1 MAELHIERKER
12 SAWPWVLAGA
22 LLLALLLWYLFARDG
37 ADRVAVDLP
46 DATTSVSAGA
56 VVGDGMG
63 AADLPAEVSELVR
76 FTETRAADGAGP
88 AHDYTAAGL
97 RHLAAALGAVGGSTA
112 GNVDVQARIAEIRQ
126 HADAMQ
132 RDPASTEHALQ
143 TREAFLVA
151 SSLMQQMQQGRGD
164 AAVGAVR
171 EAHDAATAIEAR
183 TRLLDQTQRVE
194 RFFDRSAN
202 AVRELA
208 RSR

>member
-12 SAWPWVLAGA
+12 SAWPWVLGA
-22 LLLALLLWYLFARDG
+22 LLLALLLWFLFARDG
-37 ADRVAVDLP
+37 GERVAADVP

-56 VVGDGMG
+56 VVGDSMG
-63 AADLPAEVSELVR
+63 AADLPAEVRELVR
-76 FTETRAADGAGP
+76 FTESRAADGAGP

-112 GNVDVQARIAEIRQ
+112 GNVDVQARVTEIRE

-151 SSLMQQMQQGRGD
+151 SSLMQQVQQGRSD
-164 AAVGAVR
+164 ASAAAVR
-171 EAHDAATAIEAR
+171 EVHDAATAIEAR
-183 TRLLDQTQRVE
+183 TRLLDQTERVE

-208 RSR
+208 RTR

>member
-12 SAWPWVLAGA
+12 SAWPWMLASA
-22 LLLALLLWYLFARDG
+22 LVLALLLWYVIARDG
-37 ADRVAVDLP
+37 TDPVAADVPV
-46 DATTSVSAGA
+46 TTSMSAGA
-56 VVGDGMG
+56 VGDGVG
-63 AADLPAEVSELVR
+63 AEVPTEVRELMR

-88 AHDYTAAGL
+88 AHDYTATGL
-97 RHLAAALGAVGGSTA
+97 RHLAAALSAVGGSTA
-112 GNVDVQARIAEIRQ
+112 GDVDVQARVAEIRER
-126 HADAMQ
+126 ADAMQ
-132 RDPASTEHALQ
+132 EDPTSAEHARQ
-143 TREAFLVA
+143 AREAFLVA

-171 EAHDAATAIEAR
+171 EVHEAATAIEAR
-183 TRLLDQTQRVE
+183 TRLLDQTERVE

>member
-12 SAWPWVLAGA
+12 TAWPWVLAGA
-22 LLLALLLWYLFARDG
+22 LLLALLLWYVFARDG
-37 ADRVAVDLP
+37 ADRVAADVP
-46 DATTSVSAGA
+46 ARTTSASAGA
-56 VVGDGMG
+56 VVGDNV
-63 AADLPAEVSELVR
+63 AEPELPAEVRELVR
-76 FTETRAADGAGP
+76 YTEARAAEAAGP
-88 AHDYTAAGL
+88 AHDYSAAGL
-97 RHLAAALGAVGGSTA
+97 RHLANALGAIAGSTA
-112 GNVDVQARIAEIRQ
+112 GNVDVQARVAEIRE

-132 RDPASTEHALQ
+132 RDPASTAHALQ
-143 TREAFLVA
+143 AREAFLVA

-171 EAHDAATAIEAR
+171 EVHDAATAIEAR
-183 TRLLDQTQRVE
+183 TRLLDQTERVE